1 MKALLLLIGL
11 TFSITIFA
19 ADPAPAD
26 SKMGETEG
34 CSSSSNQAL
43 ENCECV
49 VDNAGS
55 EAGLDGSGGDEDKGS
70 GTATRGNL

>member
-26 SKMGETEG
+26 SKMGQTEG
-34 CSSSSNQAL
+34 CSSNQAL

-55 EAGLDGSGGDEDKGS
+55 EAGADNAGSGTADPS
-70 GTATRGNL
+70 GTATRGGL